1 MSLSGRSHSALAD
14 LDSDAEEGRYHQLSS
29 TSLRTNNI
37 SCQDDVEDV
46 RDYFLL
52 LIYHY

>member
-14 LDSDAEEGRYHQLSS
+14 LDSDVEEGRHQLPS
-29 TSLRTNNI
+29 TSSRTNNI
-37 SCQDDVEDV
+37 SRQGDVEDV

-52 LIYHY
+52 PIYHY